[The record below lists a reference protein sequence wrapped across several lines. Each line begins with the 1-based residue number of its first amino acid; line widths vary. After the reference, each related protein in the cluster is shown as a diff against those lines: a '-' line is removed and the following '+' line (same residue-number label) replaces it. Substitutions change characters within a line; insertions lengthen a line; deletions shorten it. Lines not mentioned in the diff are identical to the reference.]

1 MLSTDFDSLISCLI
15 RSSLDEAEERVEEVE
30 VPIESAPVEEA
41 EEAERK
47 FRLAGADDD
56 GEVVALDAFG
66 SSSFLARSFLV

>member
-1 MLSTDFDSLISCLI
+1 MD
-15 RSSLDEAEERVEEVE
+15 EVE

-41 EEAERK
+41 DEAERK
-47 FRLAGADDD
+47 FRLAGAAAAAAI

>member
-1 MLSTDFDSLISCLI
+1 MD
-15 RSSLDEAEERVEEVE
+15 EVE

-41 EEAERK
+41 DEAERK
-47 FRLAGADDD
+47 FRLAGAAAAAI